1 MVNGISLNSMLLKG
15 PDLVQPLPEI
25 LYGFRERKIAVV
37 GDIMEMFHQL
47 KMRREDRYSQLFLW
61 PGESEASL
69 KTFVIDVATFGST
82 SSPCSAQFV
91 KNLNAAEHAEKYP
104 SAAEAIERR
113 HYVDD
118 YLQSFDTE
126 EEACRVVEEVKLV
139 HRLGGFT
146 IRNWLSNSSNVL
158 RRVGETNSSTVKI
171 VDNGG
176 PQIERVLGM
185 QWMAREDA
193 FVFSS
198 DIDVGVVNPTKRS
211 ILRCVMSQFDPLGLL
226 SHFLIHGRII
236 IQDIWRTKAGWDDSI
251 DESILERWQLWTAKF
266 KELEVVRISR
276 AYFPEATTADIEDL
290 QIHIFVDGSETAY
303 ACVAYFRATIKGN
316 VRCALIGGKA
326 KVAPLKTLSI
336 PRLELQAALI
346 GCRLSKTLCNSHNL
360 PISQRVFWTDSK
372 TVLAWI
378 HSDHRRYRQFVAC
391 RIGEILSKSN
401 PEEWRYVPSKTNVA
415 DDATKW
421 ANGPNLKADS
431 RWFQGPEFLWMPE
444 ESWPRQAEFE
454 PTDAEARPCHVHLV
468 EQNDIVIDWNRF
480 SKFERLRRTV
490 AYVHRFIDNCRRKA
504 AKQPLQSSH
513 ITYDELNMAENSLW
527 QLVQQAEFPDEIL
540 QLRKAN
546 EGRMRKQ
553 IRTSRLYK
561 LSPFLDERGVVR
573 MDTRLS
579 GAIFVPYD
587 TKFP

>member
-1 MVNGISLNSMLLKG
+1 
-15 PDLVQPLPEI
+15 
-25 LYGFRERKIAVV
+25 
-37 GDIMEMFHQL
+37 
-47 KMRREDRYSQLFLW
+47 
-61 PGESEASL
+61 
-69 KTFVIDVATFGST
+69 
-82 SSPCSAQFV
+82 
-91 KNLNAAEHAEKYP
+91 
-104 SAAEAIERR
+104 
-113 HYVDD
+113 
-118 YLQSFDTE
+118 
-126 EEACRVVEEVKLV
+126 
-139 HRLGGFT
+139 
-146 IRNWLSNSSNVL
+146 
-158 RRVGETNSSTVKI
+158 
-171 VDNGG
+171 
-176 PQIERVLGM
+176 
-185 QWMAREDA
+185 
-193 FVFSS
+193 
-198 DIDVGVVNPTKRS
+198 
-211 ILRCVMSQFDPLGLL
+211 
-226 SHFLIHGRII
+226 
-236 IQDIWRTKAGWDDSI
+236 
-251 DESILERWQLWTAKF
+251 
-266 KELEVVRISR
+266 
-276 AYFPEATTADIEDL
+276 
-290 QIHIFVDGSETAY
+290 
-303 ACVAYFRATIKGN
+303 
-316 VRCALIGGKA
+316 
-326 KVAPLKTLSI
+326 
-336 PRLELQAALI
+336 
-346 GCRLSKTLCNSHNL
+346 
-360 PISQRVFWTDSK
+360 
-372 TVLAWI
+372 
-378 HSDHRRYRQFVAC
+378 
-391 RIGEILSKSN
+391 EILSKSN

-587 TKFP
+587 TKFPIILPKGHRLTNLIVEWYHRIYLHGNHETVINEVRQRFHVPCLRSLVRNLSRTCMQCRVSKAKPSCPREAPLPEARLSPYTRPFSFVGLDYFGPIQVKVGQSLAKRWVALFTCLTICAVHLEVVHSLSTEACKMAIRR